1 MNDLQILS
9 LILTQGLCS
18 RLNRFRGSENQI
30 KKIVRDQTYSYLVK
44 IYYKESGRFCELE
57 LVNNL
62 VDELEYFF
70 NRVNVQTEQQIVREM
85 EIEIRE
91 SSHRLYVMSLSP
103 NKESLL
109 NACMSFR
116 GVNPPEL
123 ADTIDWYGTNKTY

>member
-1 MNDLQILS
+1 MNELQILS

-18 RLNRFRGSENQI
+18 RLNRFRGSENQM

-44 IYYKESGRFCELE
+44 IYYKENGRFCELE

-70 NRVNVQTEQQIVREM
+70 NRVSIQTGQQIVREI

-91 SSHRLYVMSLSP
+91 SCHRLYVMSLSP

-116 GVNPPEL
+116 GVNPPKL

>member
-1 MNDLQILS
+1 MNNLQILS

-18 RLNRFRGSENQI
+18 RLNRFRGSENQM

-44 IYYKESGRFCELE
+44 IYYKENGRFCELE

-70 NRVNVQTEQQIVREM
+70 NRVTIQTEQQIVREID
-85 EIEIRE
+85 IEIRE
-91 SSHRLYVMSLSP
+91 SCHRLYVMCQPP
-103 NKESLL
+103 NKETLL
-109 NACMSFR
+109 NVCMSFR